1 MRWSYD
7 ITGSFTAAGIFVS
20 RKPRDS
26 RVVQKKACADDVEI
40 KTPFVV
46 K

>member
-1 MRWSYD
+1 MRTIQRKPPSD
-7 ITGSFTAAGIFVS
+7 REGGVFVS

-26 RVVQKKACADDVEI
+26 RVVQKKASADDVEI
-40 KTPFVV
+40 ETPFVV

>member
-1 MRWSYD
+1 M
-7 ITGSFTAAGIFVS
+7 SFCGEALSGASFFVS

>member
-1 MRWSYD
+1 MRNRE
-7 ITGSFTAAGIFVS
+7 IAAHGGCNLFVS

-26 RVVQKKACADDVEI
+26 RVVQKKASADDVEI
-40 KTPFVV
+40 ETPFVV